1 MQNVIMKI
9 MMINRKMQQ
18 LTDRSAWYRV
28 VGTFSLGWL
37 LCKNVKAGKV
47 KSWTNN
53 IDENE

>member
-1 MQNVIMKI
+1 
-9 MMINRKMQQ
+9 MINRKMQQ